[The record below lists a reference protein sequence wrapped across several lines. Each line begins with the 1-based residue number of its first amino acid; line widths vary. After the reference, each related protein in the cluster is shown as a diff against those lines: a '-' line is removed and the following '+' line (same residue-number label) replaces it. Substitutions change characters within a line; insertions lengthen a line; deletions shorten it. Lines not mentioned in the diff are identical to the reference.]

1 MIDDHLL
8 TMANFKPEF
17 CWYPSQLGLS
27 LDDAIQREGKR
38 FGVVKT
44 NLEILSAD
52 CSIALELLRLG
63 RLRAN
68 RDFRRIIQGALMP
81 LMEIRIQLPLAR
93 EISQVRLYFCVLE
106 DQQLAIGLAIKFKRL
121 LGTGQQIRAWQN
133 EDIAVAIE
141 VQKHAADENFEKC
154 LAKGK

>member
-1 MIDDHLL
+1 
-8 TMANFKPEF
+8 
-17 CWYPSQLGLS
+17 
-27 LDDAIQREGKR
+27 
-38 FGVVKT
+38 
-44 NLEILSAD
+44 
-52 CSIALELLRLG
+52 
-63 RLRAN
+63 
-68 RDFRRIIQGALMP
+68 MP

-93 EISQVRLYFCVLE
+93 EISQVRLYFCMLE

-141 VQKHAADENFEKC
+141 VQKHAADEKFEKC